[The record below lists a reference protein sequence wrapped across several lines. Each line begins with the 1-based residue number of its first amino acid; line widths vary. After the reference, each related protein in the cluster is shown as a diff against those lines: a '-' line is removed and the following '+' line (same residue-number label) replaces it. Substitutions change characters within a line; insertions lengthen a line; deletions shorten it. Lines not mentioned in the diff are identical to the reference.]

1 MLLAFDAPTRED
13 CTSRRHRSNTPLAAL
28 VLLNDPVFVEAARS
42 FALRITRWQHALD
55 LNGRDS
61 AGTDEE
67 AIVFAMKRATSRFPE
82 PSEIELLMNLLESSR
97 EHFAAHPDQVKTLLD
112 AGAREAVEFIE
123 PADLA
128 AWVEVARAILN
139 LHETTTRE

>member
-1 MLLAFDAPTRED
+1 
-13 CTSRRHRSNTPLAAL
+13 
-28 VLLNDPVFVEAARS
+28 
-42 FALRITRWQHALD
+42 
-55 LNGRDS
+55 
-61 AGTDEE
+61 
-67 AIVFAMKRATSRFPE
+67 MK
-82 PSEIELLMNLLESSR
+82 LLESSR
-97 EHFAAHPDQVKTLLD
+97 EHFAAHPDQVKKLLD